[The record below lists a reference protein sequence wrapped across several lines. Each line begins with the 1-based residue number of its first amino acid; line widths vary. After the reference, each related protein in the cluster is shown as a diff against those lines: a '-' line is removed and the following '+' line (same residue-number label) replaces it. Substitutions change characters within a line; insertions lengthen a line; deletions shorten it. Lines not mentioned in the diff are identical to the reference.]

1 MPYSEL
7 SLKVAQALIDT
18 ISWLLV
24 PFATI
29 LVIEWVI
36 GLFRNDS

>member
-1 MPYSEL
+1 MTNTEL
-7 SLKVAQALIDT
+7 SLQVAQAMIDT
-18 ISWLLV
+18 LAWLLV

-36 GLFRNDS
+36 RIFRHE

>member
-1 MPYSEL
+1 MNLETVL
-7 SLKVAQALIDT
+7 LTQAMINFLG
-18 ISWLLV
+18 WFLV

-36 GLFRNDS
+36 GLFRHDR